1 MVILKV
7 RQAQHCDRD
16 ELARMRL
23 LLWPDGSFEEHL
35 TELDAALN
43 NRVSGNLPATI
54 FVSHNENGALLGFIE
69 VGLWSYADGCDPAVL
84 GPSARKS
91 WQQRAHI
98 ARRNESAHQCECAIP
113 SSKYKDSFAL
123 TLFFDERG
131 ELHSGPRF
139 RIEAIETFATSV
151 PS

>member
-43 NRVSGNLPATI
+43 NRVSGNLPRRSLFHTMRMGYC
-54 FVSHNENGALLGFIE
+54 S
-69 VGLWSYADGCDPAVL
+69 VL
-84 GPSARKS
+84 SKLVCGPMPTG
-91 WQQRAHI
+91 
-98 ARRNESAHQCECAIP
+98 AIP
-113 SSKYKDSFAL
+113 RD
-123 TLFFDERG
+123 R
-131 ELHSGPRF
+131 
-139 RIEAIETFATSV
+139 SV
-151 PS
+151 SWKAGSCMRRSEITE

>member
-54 FVSHNENGALLGFIE
+54 FVSHNENGRCSVLSKLVCGPMPTGAILRCWVPARANHGRHVLIPQGVTKARISANAPSPQVSTTIRSRRHFSSMSVENFI
-69 VGLWSYADGCDPAVL
+69 VTLDSGLK
-84 GPSARKS
+84 R
-91 WQQRAHI
+91 
-98 ARRNESAHQCECAIP
+98 
-113 SSKYKDSFAL
+113 
-123 TLFFDERG
+123 
-131 ELHSGPRF
+131 
-139 RIEAIETFATSV
+139 
-151 PS
+151 